1 VFSQKSRL
9 VACVIALTLVLV
21 LVAGCST
28 PTPAPTAV
36 PPTAAPAGAPTKAPA
51 APTAAPAAAPTAAP
65 TKPAG
70 PTAADFYKG
79 KVVNLIVPYSAG
91 GGFDQYP
98 RLAQPSL
105 EAAMPGTAVVV
116 QNVTGAGGIVGTNTI
131 YRAAPDG
138 LTIGI
143 GSIGGLAFAAATGAE
158 GVQYDLG
165 KFSWIG
171 RVYAEPRVV
180 VVNSKGAIKSIADL
194 KKLNRPILVSATG
207 VGSDDYY
214 VSLVLFKG
222 LGIPVKMA
230 TGYSSQ
236 PESNLAILRGEVDCT
251 VSSLGGVR
259 ASVDGG
265 DLAAIL
271 FVADGPVKDFE
282 KVPLAKDQGL
292 SGDSQSLVDAA
303 FAAMELERSFIGPP
317 GIPAD
322 RLEYLRA
329 AFNKVFTDPATL
341 DILTK
346 AKRPVVWLDGKTCEQ
361 KIQGVISKSKLISD
375 ALKSMMTP

>member
-1 VFSQKSRL
+1 
-9 VACVIALTLVLV
+9 
-21 LVAGCST
+21 
-28 PTPAPTAV
+28 TPAPTV
-36 PPTAAPAGAPTKAPA
+36 
-51 APTAAPAAAPTAAP
+51 APTAAP
-65 TKPAG
+65 TKAPATAPTAAPTAVPTAAPTKPTG
-70 PTAADFYKG
+70 PTAAEFFKG
-79 KVVNLIVPYSAG
+79 KVVNLIVPFSPG

-98 RLAQPSL
+98 RLAQPAL

-116 QNVTGAGGIVGTNTI
+116 QNVTGAGGIVGSNQI

-143 GSIGGLAFAAATGAE
+143 GNIGGLAFAAATGVE

-165 KFSWIG
+165 KYSWFG
-171 RVYAEPRVV
+171 RVYAEPRAV
-180 VVNSKGAIKSIADL
+180 VVNSKGTIKTVADL
-194 KKLNRPILVSATG
+194 KKLNRPVLAAATG

-214 VSLVLFKG
+214 VTLVLIKG

-230 TGYSSQ
+230 TGYTSQ
-236 PESNLAILRGEVDCT
+236 PEANLGILRGEVDVT

-259 ASVDGG
+259 SSVDGG
-265 DLAAIL
+265 DLQIML
-271 FVADGPVKDFE
+271 FIANAPVKDFE

-292 SGDSQSLVDAA
+292 TGESLALVDSEYSVL
-303 FAAMELERSFIGPP
+303 ELERSFIGPP

-322 RLEYLRA
+322 RVEFLRA
-329 AFNKVFTDPATL
+329 AFNKVFTDQATL

-361 KIQGVISKSKLISD
+361 KILGVVANSKLLSEV
-375 ALKSMMTP
+375 LKAEMAK